1 MVTDADRKRA
11 RSSTVATHGARSFWE
26 RWCVAPDMA
35 RRTVV
40 TSGARGAPTRR
51 WRILPMASPTSVGVF
66 FFPASLRTRRSSV
79 SFPKYERRVPSAQ
92 RVRPLKAEK
101 TRL

>member
-1 MVTDADRKRA
+1 MVTDADRERA
-11 RSSTVATHGARSFWE
+11 RSCTVATHGARSFWE

-51 WRILPMASPTSVGVF
+51 WRILPMASPTSFGVF

-79 SFPKYERRVPSAQ
+79 SFPKYDWRVPSAHCM
-92 RVRPLKAEK
+92 RPLKAEK
-101 TRL
+101 ARL